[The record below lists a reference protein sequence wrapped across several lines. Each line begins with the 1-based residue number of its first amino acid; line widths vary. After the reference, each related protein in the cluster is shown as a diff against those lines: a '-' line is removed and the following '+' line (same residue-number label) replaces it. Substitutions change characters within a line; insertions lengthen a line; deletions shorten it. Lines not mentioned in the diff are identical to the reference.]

1 MGNRHKGNLLY
12 SHKIYVTTTVEPVL
26 VVAFGII
33 HVGSSLNIVIFPYEA
48 PADAHV
54 LELAIE

>member
-12 SHKIYVTTTVEPVL
+12 SHKSLCSNTVEQVL

-33 HVGSSLNIVIFPYEA
+33 HVGSSLNIVIFPYAA